1 MPKDTARATTYLE
14 RSAAKGNQYAEY
26 ALGKLFFKGE
36 DVLKDTGKALFYLE
50 RSAAQG
56 NQYAEYT
63 LGKLYLFGIDV
74 PEDRERALYWLHR
87 SAAQGNQY
95 ASRLLEHTKK
105 PSVSPQTAVLGL
117 LQGVARLLDGQ
128 TESLRLM
135 DIHTDSK
142 LLAEMA
148 EKRAALGYREGQK
161 RSLRL

>member
-1 MPKDTARATTYLE
+1 M
-14 RSAAKGNQYAEY
+14 
-26 ALGKLFFKGE
+26 
-36 DVLKDTGKALFYLE
+36 
-50 RSAAQG
+50 
-56 NQYAEYT
+56 
-63 LGKLYLFGIDV
+63 